1 MQSSGEI
8 FISQSKYA
16 LELIKKFGL
25 ENTDSKILI
34 STTCKLDKDE
44 EGIPMDQRL
53 YGSIVGSLLYLTT
66 SRSDILLSVYLCAT
80 FQDCPMES
88 H

>member
-1 MQSSGEI
+1 MQSIEEI

-25 ENTDSKILI
+25 ENTASKILI
-34 STTCKLDKDE
+34 SITCKLDKDE
-44 EGIPMDQRL
+44 EGIPIDQRL
-53 YGSIVGSLLYLTT
+53 HESIIGSFLYITT
-66 SRSDILLSVYLCAT
+66 SRSDILLSVCICAI
-80 FQDCPMES
+80 FPDSSLES